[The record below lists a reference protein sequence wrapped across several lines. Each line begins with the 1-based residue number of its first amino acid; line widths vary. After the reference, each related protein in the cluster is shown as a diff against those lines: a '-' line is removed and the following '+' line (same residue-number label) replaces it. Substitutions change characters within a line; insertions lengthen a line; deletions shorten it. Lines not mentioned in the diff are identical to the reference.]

1 MDLSLDL
8 KFSLFTPVHHIIPNV
23 FEEPRVHK
31 LVLLVFI
38 GEPMELAI
46 DVLVHW
52 VKHVLDNDTV
62 AWHQLSIN
70 LNQAQSARFIILFL
84 FDLSNIS
91 AATIILMSAVFEL
104 ESPSLELAS
113 FVDSV
118 AIL

>member
-1 MDLSLDL
+1 MDLSLYL
-8 KFSLFTPVHHIIPNV
+8 KFSLFAPVHHIIPNV

-70 LNQAQSARFIILFL
+70 LNQAQSARFILFL

-91 AATIILMSAVFEL
+91 AATIILMSAIFEL
-104 ESPSLELAS
+104 ESPALELAS

>member
-1 MDLSLDL
+1 MDLPLDL
-8 KFSLFTPVHHIIPNV
+8 EFSLFAPVHHIIPNV

-31 LVLLVFI
+31 LVLLVFVS
-38 GEPMELAI
+38 EPMEFAI

-70 LNQAQSARFIILFL
+70 LNQAQSARFILFL

-91 AATIILMSAVFEL
+91 AAAIILMSAVFEL
-104 ESPSLELAS
+104 ESPALELAS
-113 FVDSV
+113 FVDPV